1 MVKLVATAVAALMLV
16 VASSAAAEPAV
27 SRQGSLPKRGVLV
40 VGKSLAGVQ
49 LGQTQERVRQLWGS
63 KFDLCPK
70 DACKDPTWLYF
81 LAPGSI
87 APGVD
92 PVHGVVGAAV
102 RFRNNKAVA
111 VFTLGATLGWRTTE
125 GLKVAD
131 PSSRV
136 AELYGEPTYKNCI
149 GYQAFSLRGGAN
161 VTTIYL
167 TSGVV
172 YGFAL
177 TSPGLPVCQ

>member
-1 MVKLVATAVAALMLV
+1 MVKLAAAALLSLTLLVAAN
-16 VASSAAAEPAV
+16 VAAGPASAA
-27 SRQGSLPKRGVLV
+27 GTLPKAGVLV
-40 VGKSLAGVQ
+40 IGKSLAGVQ
-49 LGQTQERVRQLWGS
+49 LGQTQAQVRQRWGS

-81 LAPGSI
+81 FPAGSI
-87 APGVD
+87 APGID

-102 RFRNNKAVA
+102 RFRNNKAIA

-136 AELYGEPTYKNCI
+136 AELYGEPIYKNCL
-149 GYQAFSLRGGAN
+149 GYQAYSLRGGSN

-177 TSPGLPVCQ
+177 TAPGLPVCQ